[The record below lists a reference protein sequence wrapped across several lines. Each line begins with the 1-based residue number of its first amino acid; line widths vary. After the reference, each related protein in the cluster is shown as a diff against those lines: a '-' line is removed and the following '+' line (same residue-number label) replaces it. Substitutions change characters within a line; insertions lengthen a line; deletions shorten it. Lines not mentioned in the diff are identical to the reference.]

1 VSSTPLSLGEGLG
14 ERSLII
20 LFIFI
25 RLNIDINL
33 VLRESGTHVLFDV
46 VNQLRCLRFVF
57 ALDVNLCSDKDII
70 RTEVNGLDIDE
81 AVDFCSVE
89 CLFDAS

>member
-1 VSSTPLSLGEGLG
+1 MSSTPLSLGEGLG

-33 VLRESGTHVLFDV
+33 VLRESCTHILFDV

-57 ALDVNLCSDKDII
+57 AFNINLCSDEDVI
-70 RTEVNGLDIDE
+70 RTEVNGLNIDE